1 MENITEIL
9 DKNNIIRN
17 KCKVCG
23 NDIIYDNTK
32 LKYRKNG
39 DIEISGTSFKTY
51 KDILGKRHYLKVCQN
66 CLFEKFNITKSH
78 FNIMWEPTKFAF
90 EIMDDEYEL
99 SRKEYAMTKDKM
111 IKKYGEEEGLKRW
124 DTYVKRQAETNTF
137 EYKEKTY
144 GWTKDEFKEFNK
156 SRAVTK
162 DNLIK
167 KHGEEGLKKWYA
179 YVEKQSITKSWD
191 YMVSIYGEEKAREIN
206 KSKATTLENFISR
219 YGEEEGLK
227 RWDEWIEKHTCGVS
241 EVSQRCFDSIDQYL
255 KDKYE
260 TYYSK
265 KNKEFEVKCGKN
277 VYYLDY
283 YIKDLNICVEFNGS
297 VFHGDERLYEDDCH
311 CNPFNLKV
319 TAKELRE
326 KDKERYKSLY
336 LNHRIKT
343 YVIWELDYDQFWDPK
358 DFIKNTLK
366 LEI

>member
-1 MENITEIL
+1 MCLHKLLFTEKEKNQIMENITEIL

-111 IKKYGEEEGLKRW
+111 IKK
-124 DTYVKRQAETNTF
+124 
-137 EYKEKTY
+137 
-144 GWTKDEFKEFNK
+144 
-156 SRAVTK
+156 
-162 DNLIK
+162 
-167 KHGEEGLKKWYA
+167 
-179 YVEKQSITKSWD
+179 
-191 YMVSIYGEEKAREIN
+191 
-206 KSKATTLENFISR
+206 